1 MVTKNK
7 IQSESGKGRKN
18 LQAKAKAQEEPTK
31 KKPGRKPGPKAK
43 TKQITGY
50 DLLKRDGESLV
61 KAYAKLEK
69 QFDSFA
75 EALNELCY
83 ENGDKKQSATK
94 TNQAALAFG
103 KETTTFKKVLAK
115 AKSSL
120 KPIYS

>member
-1 MVTKNK
+1 MKKK
-7 IQSESGKGRKN
+7 IQSSTTGKGRKN
-18 LQAKAKAQEEPTK
+18 LQAKTK
-31 KKPGRKPGPKAK
+31 EVKTTKSKPGPKAK

-50 DLLKRDGESLV
+50 NLLKRDENALV
-61 KAYAKLEK
+61 KAYAAVEK
-69 QFDSFA
+69 HFDAFA
-75 EALNELCY
+75 DALNELCY
-83 ENGDKKQSATK
+83 ENGDKKKSATK

>member
-1 MVTKNK
+1 MKKK
-7 IQSESGKGRKN
+7 IQSATTGKGRKN
-18 LQAKAKAQEEPTK
+18 LQAKTKEVKTKAK
-31 KKPGRKPGPKAK
+31 GKPGPKAK

-50 DLLKRDGESLV
+50 TLLKRDENALV
-61 KAYAKLEK
+61 KAYATVEK

-83 ENGDKKQSATK
+83 ENGDKKKSATK

-103 KETTTFKKVLAK
+103 KETIAFKRVLAK